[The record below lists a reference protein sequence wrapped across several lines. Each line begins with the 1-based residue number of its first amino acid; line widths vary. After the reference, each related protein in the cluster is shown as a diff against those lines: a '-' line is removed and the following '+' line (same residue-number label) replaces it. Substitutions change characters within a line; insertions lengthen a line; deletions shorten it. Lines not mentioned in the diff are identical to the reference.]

1 MACGMYLVVVVLGF
15 ISSLRCF
22 KMFSGDDDLLLSEQ
36 YDALGYD
43 LSFRGWDL

>member
-1 MACGMYLVVVVLGF
+1 MWYVFGRCRTGL
-15 ISSLRCF
+15 ICSPRCF
-22 KMFSGDDDLLLSEQ
+22 FYFSGDDDSLLFEQ